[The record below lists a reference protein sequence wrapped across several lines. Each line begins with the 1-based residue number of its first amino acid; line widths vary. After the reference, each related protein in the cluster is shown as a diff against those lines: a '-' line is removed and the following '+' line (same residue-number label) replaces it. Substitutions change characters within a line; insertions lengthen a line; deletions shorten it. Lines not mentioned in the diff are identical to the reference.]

1 MLVLF
6 QLQNPCSVSF
16 VEILLVAR
24 DSLRHKRAHLKIA
37 KETFIIINLYYYY
50 YCLIKFS
57 TSVITAD
64 LNFFGPFYG
73 QNFCFAKK

>member
-24 DSLRHKRAHLKIA
+24 DSLRHKRADLKIA
-37 KETFIIINLYYYY
+37 KETFIIITTVL
-50 YCLIKFS
+50 
-57 TSVITAD
+57 
-64 LNFFGPFYG
+64 LNS
-73 QNFCFAKK
+73 QLR